1 MDTLQSVDIKT
12 HPLQGIS
19 LIEASAGTGKTYT
32 ITHLYVRALLES
44 ECSVEQILVVTF
56 TNAATQELKQRI
68 QQLIYEVRDY
78 VNGSRGQSDQ
88 LDSFF
93 SQYIGDPAAKQK
105 LAYALI
111 NFDEAAIYSIHG
123 FCQRV
128 LNTFPIETH
137 SLLQQQIISNEKE
150 LMQQAITDYWRKN
163 VIKLHTDKLR
173 WLLSHWAA
181 PDNLLKDIEPLMEF
195 EALIAETEKK
205 LQIKLKELNIE
216 ETWQQLTGLWQ
227 KDKAAIRALLVDSKA
242 LNRSKI
248 RKPSVEKLLELLA
261 PYFAESCPY
270 HLLEKWELITATKLK
285 ECQNQNQDDAIDLEF
300 FVLTEVFQKKH
311 TEWVN
316 GLKKEILVDA
326 AKQVFEEV
334 QQKKKDAQNISF
346 NDLIKQL
353 SVELENNQT
362 LPAKIRQLYPIAMV
376 DEFQDTDFR
385 QYGIFKTLYQSE
397 EAGSALILIGDP
409 KQAIYSFR
417 GADVFTYQM
426 AKADTQKQYTLD
438 VNYRSS
444 EEYIAMVNEIFQH
457 NSQAFI
463 LDQLISFMPANAAKK
478 QMQILEYEKPA
489 APMVCWMLE
498 YVEKGS
504 SKAEATEYFAQCCAQ
519 EIHQILNDQTLK
531 IDGKACSASDLTIL
545 VKTGF
550 QASTMQNKLA
560 NLGIKSALQTRE
572 SVFETD
578 QAREIT
584 LLMEVL
590 IDPTNV
596 SRICGLLSTDIFGW
610 NAAQIFELQQ
620 NSQLLTELLEQFKAY
635 QIHWNEKGFLSMLFQ
650 LMKDSNSLNVAHHM
664 EGERRITNWL
674 HIAELLQ
681 QESQSHASQNQLL
694 QWLVQQREWTS
705 RVDNESHQLRL
716 ESDKNLVHIVTI
728 HRSKG
733 LQYPVVFMP
742 FMWNVKELN
751 NKQSCYHYHNESG
764 DKKVVLLDDE
774 FRDQWQSEAEAEEVR
789 LFYVGITR
797 AQYRCYIGWG
807 HINGAG
813 SSAIAHCLY
822 PQKIK
827 SGKHPKQLNLENEQE
842 LYAPFE
848 HLNRQHKLV
857 EIVRPSIFKTSP
869 NKTEADVTQSFSAK
883 VFSRHIKQLWR
894 ISSYSQI
901 ATTGHKDH
909 AHRPDYDAL
918 TTSIPAEIIDL
929 EKLDQF
935 SFQKGAKA
943 GNLLHDILE
952 HQVFNQPVSE
962 PLILQKCQE
971 YGFDEKWVPCLVE
984 WISQILD
991 CDLGHFKLAQLTSD
1005 QTLAEMEFYLSCNQ
1019 LKAPA
1024 LNRLLLENDY
1034 IQAAQHLDFV
1044 KINGFLKGFIDL
1056 VFELDNQYYIADY
1069 KSNYL
1074 GDDYSAY
1081 SVETCRQAMF
1091 DHHYH
1096 LQYLIYSLALHRYLK
1111 TRIKDYDYKKDFGG
1125 VYYLFLRGMSATK
1138 SSEKSPGF
1146 GVYFHKPEYRVI
1158 QQLDGLFS

>member
-1 MDTLQSVDIKT
+1 MEVFQSVDIKT

-19 LIEASAGTGKTYT
+19 LIEASAGTGKTFT
-32 ITHLYVRALLES
+32 ITHLYVRTLLET

-78 VNGSRGQSDQ
+78 VNGRKVQSDQ
-88 LDSFF
+88 LEKLF
-93 SQYIGDPAAKQK
+93 SQYAGDPAAKQK
-105 LAYALI
+105 LDYSLI
-111 NFDEAAIYSIHG
+111 NIDEAAIYSIHG

-137 SLLQQQIISNEKE
+137 SLLQQQIIPNEKD
-150 LMQQAITDYWRKN
+150 LMQQAIMDYWRKS
-163 VIKLHTDKLR
+163 VINLSTDKLR
-173 WLLSHWAA
+173 WLLSHWST

-195 EALIAETEKK
+195 ESLIADTERK
-205 LQIKLKELNIE
+205 LIFKLRELNIE
-216 ETWQQLTGLWQ
+216 ETWQQLSALWQ
-227 KDKAAIRALLVDSKA
+227 KDKTAIKTLLVESKA
-242 LNRSKI
+242 LNRARI
-248 RKPSVEKLLELLA
+248 RKASAENILKLLE
-261 PYFAESCPY
+261 PFFEEPCPF
-270 HLLEKWELITATKLK
+270 HLVDKWELITATKLN
-285 ECQNQNQDDAIDLEF
+285 ECQNQNKDEAINLEF
-300 FVLTEVFQKKH
+300 FALAEAFQQNH
-311 TEWVN
+311 TEWVHW
-316 GLKKEILVDA
+316 LKKQVLIDA
-326 AKQVFEEV
+326 AKQVFEDV

-353 SVELENNQT
+353 SIELENHQT
-362 LPAKIRQLYPIAMV
+362 LPAKVRQLYPVAMV

-385 QYGIFKTLYQSE
+385 QYSIFKTLYQSS
-397 EAGSALILIGDP
+397 GTRTALILIGDP

-426 AKADTQKQYTLD
+426 AKADTKKQYTLD

-444 EEYIAMVNEIFQH
+444 EQYIEMLNELFQH
-457 NSQAFI
+457 NSKAFI
-463 LDQLISFMPANAAKK
+463 LDQLISFQPVNATNKE
-478 QMQILEYEKPA
+478 MQIQEHEQPA
-489 APMVCWMLE
+489 APLVCWMLD
-498 YVEKGS
+498 YDEKGS
-504 SKAEATEYFAQCCAQ
+504 NKEKATEYFAQCCAL
-519 EIHQILNDQTLK
+519 EIHQILHEQTLK
-531 IDGKACSASDLTIL
+531 INGEPCQASDLTIL

-584 LLMEVL
+584 LLIEVL

-596 SRICGLLSTDIFGW
+596 SRICGLLSTDLFRW
-610 NAAQIFELQQ
+610 NAAQIYELQQ
-620 NSQLLTELLEQFKAY
+620 NTHLLTELLEQIKTY
-635 QIHWNEKGFLSMLFQ
+635 QIHWNEKGFLSMFFRLI
-650 LMKDSNSLNVAHHM
+650 KDFNSLNVAHHM

-681 QESQSHASQNQLL
+681 QESQCHASQNQLL

-774 FRDQWQSEAEAEEVR
+774 FRSQWQTEAEAEEVR

-827 SGKHPKQLNLENEQE
+827 QGKHPKQLDLANEQE
-842 LYAPFE
+842 LYAPLE
-848 HLNRQHKLV
+848 YLNRQQKLV
-857 EIVRPSIFKTSP
+857 EIVRPGIFKTTAKKIEP
-869 NKTEADVTQSFSAK
+869 DARQSFPLK
-883 VFSRHIKQLWR
+883 IFSRHIKQNWR

-901 ATTGHKDH
+901 ATSGHKDH
-909 AHRPDYDAL
+909 THRPDYDAL
-918 TTSIPAEIIDL
+918 ISSMPEENIEN

-935 SFQKGAKA
+935 NFKKGAKA

-952 HQVFNQPVSE
+952 NQSFDQMVKE
-962 PLILQKCQE
+962 PLILQKCLD
-971 YGFDEKWVPCLVE
+971 YGFDEKWVPCIVE
-984 WISQILD
+984 WISEILNH
-991 CDLGHFKLAQLTSD
+991 DLGSFKLAQLSPD

-1019 LKAPA
+1019 LQAPA
-1024 LNRLLLENDY
+1024 MNQLLLENDY
-1034 IQAAQHLDFV
+1034 IQADQHLDFV

-1056 VFELDNQYYIADY
+1056 VFEFDNQYYIADY

-1074 GDDYSAY
+1074 GDDFSAY
-1081 SVETCRQAMF
+1081 TVETCRQAMF

-1096 LQYLIYSLALHRYLK
+1096 LQYLIYTLALHRYLK
-1111 TRIKDYDYKKDFGG
+1111 SRIKEYQYEKDFGG

-1138 SSEKSPGF
+1138 APGF
-1146 GVYFHKPEYRVI
+1146 GVYFHKPEYHII
-1158 QQLDGLFS
+1158 QQLDGLFA